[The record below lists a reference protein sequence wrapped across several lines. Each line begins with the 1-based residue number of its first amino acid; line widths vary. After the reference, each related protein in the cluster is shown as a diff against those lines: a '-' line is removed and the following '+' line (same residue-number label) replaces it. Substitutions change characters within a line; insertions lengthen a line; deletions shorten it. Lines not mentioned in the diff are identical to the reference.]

1 MSFLLGDIN
10 FSNQAL
16 TGPTGRSTSKS
27 TTIPQYAVNRG
38 KPVPHIVGDELTTKH
53 FSFFF
58 EETFCNVAVEKA
70 KLEIAFAT
78 KSPLALVPSNGVGFR
93 GIRYIVGTLDIDVLR
108 EDRSGQP
115 VAIEGHIS
123 LLEDP
128 LLGGIGGLLNQV
140 ARGRAI
146 ARAGVAAFNAVVRR

>member
-10 FSNQAL
+10 FSDEAL
-16 TGPTGRSTSKS
+16 TGPTARGTSMA
-27 TTIPQYAVNRG
+27 TTIVQYPINRG
-38 KPVPHIVGDELTTKH
+38 KPVPHVVGDELTVKH

-58 EETFCNVAVEKA
+58 DETFCNVAFNKA

-78 KSPLALVPSNGVGFR
+78 KSPLALVPGNGIGFA
-93 GIRYIVGTLDIDVLR
+93 GIRYIVENLDIEVLQ
-108 EDRSGQP
+108 ENRSGQP
-115 VAIEGHIS
+115 VRIEGHIS

-128 LLGGIGGLLNQV
+128 LRGGLFNQLNII

-146 ARAGVAAFNAVVRR
+146 ARGGLAAVNAVVRR